1 MLVLNVVLSL
11 LGWTAAFPRRSP
23 PNLAALVV
31 LHALASGCTLL
42 NSSAV
47 IERGGDNAA
56 CGASRHAHRAAKGG
70 EAAAAGRSAGDECC
84 IGHL

>member
-23 PNLAALVV
+23 PHLAALVV

-47 IERGGDNAA
+47 IERGGCSVGLPCLAA
-56 CGASRHAHRAAKGG
+56 VV
-70 EAAAAGRSAGDECC
+70 AAATAITAAICWRRLRFSR
-84 IGHL
+84 LVPS